1 MEIPALTEISDGYVS
16 VLADG
21 VGSVVDLSQLTG
33 FRGNAGSGAME
44 ARNGGEIRLPQ
55 LVEAT
60 RMQFKLG
67 AQGGMALPALSNLD
81 HSSLSVQGSVSISLP
96 SVKNV
101 DRGSLRVQG
110 GAVLSLPSVQ
120 TFTNL
125 NSTAASWV
133 ATDPGSRIVLGGLKN
148 IVLQTGYPFE

>member
-67 AQGGMALPALSNLD
+67 AQGGMALPALSNFSR
-81 HSSLSVQGSVSISLP
+81 SSLSVQG
-96 SVKNV
+96 
-101 DRGSLRVQG
+101 
-110 GAVLSLPSVQ
+110 GAVLTLPSVQ